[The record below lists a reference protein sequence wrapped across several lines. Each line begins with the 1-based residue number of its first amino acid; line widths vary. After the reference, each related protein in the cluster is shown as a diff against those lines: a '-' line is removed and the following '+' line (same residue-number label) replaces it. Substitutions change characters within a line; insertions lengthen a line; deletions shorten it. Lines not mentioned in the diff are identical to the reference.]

1 MVWAAFG
8 FNGKTQ
14 IIFLNGRQKAADYIR
29 VLADHLLPFGGEIGG
44 RSWNF
49 QQDNAPI
56 HTAGLTKTWFRDNS
70 VVDLNWPSRSPDL
83 NPIDNLW
90 GILVRR
96 VYANGLQ
103 FNSVTELRAEIVNCW
118 NSIADSELKNLVE
131 SMPKRLIEVLKKN
144 GKSISY

>member
-14 IIFLNGRQKAADYIR
+14 IIFLNGRQKAADYTR
-29 VLADHLLPFGGEIGG
+29 VLADHLLPFGEEIGG
-44 RSWNF
+44 RNWNF
-49 QQDNAPI
+49 QQDNALI

-70 VVDLNWPSRSPDL
+70 VVVLNWPSRSPDL
-83 NPIDNLW
+83 NPIENLW

-96 VYANGLQ
+96 VYANGGQ

>member
-44 RSWNF
+44 RNWNF

-96 VYANGLQ
+96 VYANGRQ